1 MTFLMGLTFEQS
13 CMYHQY
19 GGPQCFPTKM
29 VVVGECR
36 HLVCVCECVGE
47 REREREMV
55 VVGVCH
61 RVCQCS
67 ALRGEKRSAGP
78 FINAVVHRG
87 AVIES

>member
-36 HLVCVCECVGE
+36 LLVCVSVSE
-47 REREREMV
+47 RERGEREMV

-61 RVCQCS
+61 RPPVS
-67 ALRGEKRSAGP
+67 VL
-78 FINAVVHRG
+78 V
-87 AVIES
+87 